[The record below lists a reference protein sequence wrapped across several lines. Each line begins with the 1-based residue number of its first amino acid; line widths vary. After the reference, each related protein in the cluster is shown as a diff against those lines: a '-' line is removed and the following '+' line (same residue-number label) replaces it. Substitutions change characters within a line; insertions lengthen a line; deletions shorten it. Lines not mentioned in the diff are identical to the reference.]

1 MMRWI
6 ITSSLKFRFLVL
18 ALAVAMMYFGMAR
31 LHDMPMDVFP
41 EFAPPLVEIQTEGQ
55 GMTSSEVEELIT
67 IPMEQSLSGT
77 PGLDVLRSK
86 SVNGLSAIRLFFKL
100 GTDILQA
107 RQVVQ
112 ERLQL
117 ALADL
122 PKSAGM
128 PIMLQPLSATSR
140 VMKIGLSSKVYDLK
154 ELSMIA
160 YWKIRFKLISVP
172 GVANVP
178 IWGERIKLLA
188 VEVDPERLR
197 THDVSLNEV
206 EKATSGALEIGLLP
220 YTSAA
225 KSRTEGFFDT
235 PNQRFTIRHIL
246 PLMGPDKL
254 SQVPVKVHEGRT
266 VLLGDVAEVV
276 WDTWPM
282 IGDAVINE
290 GPGLMMIVEK
300 FPWANTLEVT
310 RGVEAAL
317 ETLKPSLPGVEIDS
331 TIFRPATFIELSI
344 DNLTSSMLIGAV
356 FMVVMLC
363 AFL

>member
-6 ITSSLKFRFLVL
+6 VTSSLKFRFLVL
-18 ALAVAMMYFGMAR
+18 ALAVALMYFGIGQLR
-31 LHDMPMDVFP
+31 HMPIDVFP
-41 EFAPPLVEIQTEGQ
+41 EFAPPLVEIQTEGI
-55 GMTSSEVEELIT
+55 GMTSAEVEELIT

-86 SVNGLSAIRLFFKL
+86 SVNGLSAIRLWFKL
-100 GTDILQA
+100 GTDVLQA

-128 PIMLQPLSATSR
+128 PIMLQPLSSTSR
-140 VMKIGLSSKVYDLK
+140 AMKIGLSSKVYDLK

-160 YWKIRFKLISVP
+160 YWKIRFKLIGVP

-197 THDVSLNEV
+197 AHNVALSEV
-206 EKATSGALEIGLLP
+206 EKTVSGALEIGLLP
-220 YTSAA
+220 YTTAA
-225 KSRTEGFFDT
+225 KSRTEGFIDT

-246 PLMGPDKL
+246 PLMGPENL
-254 SQVPVKVHEGRT
+254 SQVPIKVHDGQT
-266 VLLGDVAEVV
+266 VLGVTGAIKSHSFIIVLN
-276 WDTWPM
+276 
-282 IGDAVINE
+282 IN
-290 GPGLMMIVEK
+290 K
-300 FPWANTLEVT
+300 
-310 RGVEAAL
+310 
-317 ETLKPSLPGVEIDS
+317 
-331 TIFRPATFIELSI
+331 LSF
-344 DNLTSSMLIGAV
+344 S
-356 FMVVMLC
+356 
-363 AFL
+363 